1 MKFNYSLLTLI
12 VLLFTFSSSCT
23 KNEDAIVGDISV
35 AFNPELNSNNNDT
48 YYYSL
53 YPADNYPNVPPLR
66 REYIGVGSYRDGKTR
81 ITIAGLNPGNYV
93 FSYYKDAQLITATVQ
108 ASSGKTNHYD
118 L

>member
-12 VLLFTFSSSCT
+12 VLLFSFLSSCT
-23 KNEDAIVGDISV
+23 KNNDTMAGDISV
-35 AFNPELNSNNNDT
+35 AFNPILNSNNSDT
-48 YYYSL
+48 YYYRL
-53 YPADNYPNVPPLR
+53 YPADNYPNIPPLK
-66 REYIGVGSYRDGKTR
+66 REYIDAESYRDEKTR

-93 FSYYKDAQLITATVQ
+93 FSYYKDTQLITATVQ